1 MGASSVGAPPRE
13 GRARRV
19 GGRPA
24 ALRGAGLLVAFGIL
38 VVVALLSLAVGAKQ
52 IPLATVVQALVHGGT
67 SSDAIVIRDLRVPRT
82 LLGLGVGAALG
93 LAGAIMQA
101 LTRNPLADPGL
112 LGVNAGAS
120 LAVVFS
126 MAFLGMQSI
135 NAYVWMALAGA
146 AGATLLVYVIGATGR
161 GGATPVR
168 LALSGTAIT
177 AVFTGVI
184 TAILLLDPRAFDQF
198 RFWRVGAL
206 SGRDLHTVVEVLPF
220 LAVGTLLALLLA
232 RPLNAIALGE
242 DTAQSLG
249 AHVGR
254 TRTTAMLAVTLLC
267 GASTAA
273 AGPIWFVG
281 LAVPH
286 MARAIT
292 GPDQRWILPYALVL
306 SPVLLLAADVLGR
319 VLARPGELQVGIV
332 TAFLGVP
339 VFIALIRR
347 RKPAQL

>member
-1 MGASSVGAPPRE
+1 MTASAVDVPVR
-13 GRARRV
+13 
-19 GGRPA
+19 
-24 ALRGAGLLVAFGIL
+24 RGAVRGGGL
-38 VVVALLSLAVGAKQ
+38 VVAVGVLVLVALLSLAVGAKQ
-52 IPLATVVQALVHGGT
+52 IPLATVVDSLVHGG
-67 SSDAIVIRDLRVPRT
+67 SSPDAIVIRDLRVPRT
-82 LLGLGVGAALG
+82 LLGLAVGAALG

-101 LTRNPLADPGL
+101 LTRNPLADPGI

-126 MAFLGMQSI
+126 MAYLGLQSI
-135 NAYVWMALAGA
+135 NAYVWMALLGA

-177 AVFTGVI
+177 AVFTGLI
-184 TAILLLDPRAFDQF
+184 TAILLLDPRAFDQY

-206 SGRDLHTVVEVLPF
+206 SSRDLHTIAQVLPF
-220 LAVGTLLALLLA
+220 LAVGAALALALA

-242 DTAQSLG
+242 DTAQALG

-254 TRTTAMLAVTLLC
+254 TRTMAMLAVTLLC
-267 GASTAA
+267 GAATAA
-273 AGPIWFVG
+273 AGPIIFVG

-292 GPDQRWILPYALVL
+292 GPDQRWVLPYALVL
-306 SPVLLLAADVLGR
+306 APILLLGSDVLGR

-332 TAFLGVP
+332 TAFLGAP

-347 RKPAQL
+347 RKLTKL

>member
-1 MGASSVGAPPRE
+1 MTASTVDAPAPE
-13 GRARRV
+13 RRV
-19 GGRPA
+19 RGRSA
-24 ALRGAGLLVAFGIL
+24 AVRGAGLLVAVGVL
-38 VVVALLSLAVGAKQ
+38 VLVGLLSLAVGAKQ
-52 IPLATVVQALVHGGT
+52 IPLSTVIDALWHGGNT
-67 SSDAIVIRDLRVPRT
+67 PDAIVIRDLRVPRT
-82 LLGLGVGAALG
+82 LLGLAVGAALG

-126 MAFLGMQSI
+126 MAYLGLQSI
-135 NAYVWMALAGA
+135 NAYVWMALLGA
-146 AGATLLVYVIGATGR
+146 AGATLLVYTIGATGR

-177 AVFTGVI
+177 AVFTGII
-184 TAILLLDPRAFDQF
+184 TAILLLDPRAFDQY

-206 SGRDLHTVVEVLPF
+206 SSRDLHTIAQVLPF
-220 LAVGTLLALLLA
+220 LVVGAILALALA

-242 DTAQSLG
+242 DTAQALG

-254 TRTTAMLAVTLLC
+254 TRTMAMLAVTLLC
-267 GASTAA
+267 GAATAA
-273 AGPIWFVG
+273 AGPIVFVG

-292 GPDQRWILPYALVL
+292 GPDQRWVLPYAMVL
-306 SPVLLLAADVLGR
+306 APVLLLASDVLGR
-319 VLARPGELQVGIV
+319 ILARPGELQVGIV
-332 TAFLGVP
+332 TAFLGAP

-347 RKPAQL
+347 RKLAQL